1 MERPKGEVRSE
12 LHVVMK
18 AKDLCRYVMTVTQKT
33 PKQYRFTFTLRM
45 QNLCMDIIEAIYL
58 ANETF
63 VGGSQIKE
71 RYQQRLD
78 YQHKALTKVK
88 LLAYFAQLGL
98 EQKAILP
105 RQYEQIA
112 KQSAECQYLLGGW
125 IKSDKNRFKYS

>member
-1 MERPKGEVRSE
+1 
-12 LHVVMK
+12 MK

-33 PKQYRFTFTLRM
+33 PKQYRFTFTIRM
-45 QNLCMDIIEAIYL
+45 QNICMDIIECIYL

-63 VGGSQIKE
+63 VAGPEIKA
-71 RYQQRLD
+71 RHQKRLD
-78 YQHKALTKVK
+78 YQHEALTKIK

-112 KQSAECQYLLGGW
+112 TQSAECQFLLGGW
-125 IKSDKNRFKYS
+125 IKSDKERFRG